1 MELKMWWWEER
12 EETRRGTEGWKE
24 WSKTEGWRGNGRR
37 MRGKMKSVKGRKK
50 ENGRKNSKAQTKKCS
65 DKGKEIY
72 KFTCKGSSRKEQK
85 KDHNRWVKYEEK
97 IRRNLV
103 KGDGEVDK
111 WEEKA
116 ERKEIK
122 KLK

>member
-1 MELKMWWWEER
+1 
-12 EETRRGTEGWKE
+12 
-24 WSKTEGWRGNGRR
+24 

-85 KDHNRWVKYEEK
+85 KDQNR
-97 IRRNLV
+97 
-103 KGDGEVDK
+103 
-111 WEEKA
+111 
-116 ERKEIK
+116 
-122 KLK
+122 